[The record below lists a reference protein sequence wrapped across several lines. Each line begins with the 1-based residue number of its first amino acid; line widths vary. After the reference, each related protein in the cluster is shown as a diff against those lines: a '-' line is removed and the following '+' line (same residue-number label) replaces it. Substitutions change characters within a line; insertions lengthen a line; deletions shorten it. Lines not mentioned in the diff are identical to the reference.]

1 MTRWP
6 AQFRPVAVA
15 DLEHAIEHYSHNA
28 GLAVADRFIA
38 AVEAANAAMTT
49 QPRRGST
56 STGALLGMADV
67 RSWRVKSFPY
77 RLFYVF
83 DGQMIDIWRVLHDRQ
98 VTQSAFF
105 DND

>member
-6 AQFRPVAVA
+6 AQFRPLAVA
-15 DLEHAIEHYSHNA
+15 DLEHAIDHYAENA
-28 GLAVADRFIA
+28 GLEVAGRFIA
-38 AVEAANAAMTT
+38 AVEAANRAMTM

-98 VTQSAFF
+98 VTQAALF
-105 DND
+105 DED